1 MKRDFSR
8 VKIEELQADII
19 DFTSDY
25 LKDLGKVIDLEDMD
39 IMEKIVF
46 IKAMES
52 FENKLEEKKLVSA
65 NKLVEIITNVK
76 ELEKTFAEYLGTLNE
91 QLDAYDKRL
100 QSVIEM
106 LKPEKL
112 SMNNLQYM
120 DEMLKIGKAYQNAK
134 ENSQLINVE
143 IWLNPNY
150 RMSEDDLVIAQE
162 MLDEYFAEGTEAEK
176 RFFAESEYDWI
187 EEMANDDWT
196 DEEWH
201 RYQLMC
207 ALYTKMDT
215 IRSISA
221 GAVEGV
227 PFCGELFDWSSRMQA
242 DIYGYEFEELCS
254 MDNVFANSHT
264 QHPFATFGGNIIGNL
279 LTYNVAAGAA
289 RNIPGLSQRIS
300 NLSGKLSTYPVL
312 NRIGR
317 DHLTN
322 IIGGTII
329 ETSISTVP
337 GMVKDVWNGESA
349 DNVFRNAGLD
359 IGRNLLFNIGGEAV
373 SAAIGKVLTK
383 VPEEVQRIFPKS
395 VEENA
400 DDVAEAALKSGSNT
414 GAGEYVAPCGG
425 GGVTSTIKANGQTVN
440 FGHGGRHLEG
450 TGLNVDAVNQALANE
465 VSTLNLGTGQFHKGQ
480 IIVDGITIEYTSY
493 GVSEGIINVGTY
505 YPLQ

>member
-39 IMEKIVF
+39 MMEKIVF

-150 RMSEDDLVIAQE
+150 RMSDEELVIAQG
-162 MLDEYFAEGTEAEK
+162 MLDKYFAEGTDAANLTRDQRYGIELRDRWGTADWE
-176 RFFAESEYDWI
+176 RFELMSSLQSKVGSYESFMVGITEDI
-187 EEMANDDWT
+187 PF
-196 DEEWH
+196 
-201 RYQLMC
+201 
-207 ALYTKMDT
+207 
-215 IRSISA
+215 S
-221 GAVEGV
+221 GA
-227 PFCGELFDWSSRMQA
+227 FFDWSGELHA
-242 DIYGYEFEELCS
+242 EILGYEFNELCYS
-254 MDNVFANSHT
+254 DNVFANSHT
-264 QHPFATFGGNIIGNL
+264 QHPYITLGGNITGSL
-279 LTYNVAAGAA
+279 LTYNIATGAA

-312 NRIGR
+312 NRIGQ

-322 IIGGTII
+322 IIGGTLI

-337 GMVKDVWNGESA
+337 GMVEDVWNGESA

-383 VPEEVQRIFPKS
+383 VPEAVQRIFPKS

-400 DDVAEAALKSGSNT
+400 DDVAEAALKSGKYSNLD
-414 GAGEYVAPCGG
+414 E
-425 GGVTSTIKANGQTVN
+425 
-440 FGHGGRHLEG
+440 
-450 TGLNVDAVNQALANE
+450 GLNFSNMASQHMGESGRQVPVQTLQDAIRYGEAMPDPRGSNATMYYTTMYKNGKMYNLE
-465 VSTLNLGTGQFHKGQ
+465 VLYDATTNTVYHFEYARKAMGNLPAIK
-480 IIVDGITIEYTSY
+480 
-493 GVSEGIINVGTY
+493 
-505 YPLQ
+505 